1 MTTELP
7 PPLRLPASDK
17 FETFF
22 SWPSF
27 RQSFLLLHA
36 DMGKEEEGGGDSF
49 LPSCDDNG
57 LRSPPPP
64 SLVA

>member
-36 DMGKEEEGGGDSF
+36 DMGKEEQGGGEIVF
-49 LPSCDDNG
+49 PHPVTTTAFA
-57 LRSPPPP
+57 LRRH
-64 SLVA
+64 LL